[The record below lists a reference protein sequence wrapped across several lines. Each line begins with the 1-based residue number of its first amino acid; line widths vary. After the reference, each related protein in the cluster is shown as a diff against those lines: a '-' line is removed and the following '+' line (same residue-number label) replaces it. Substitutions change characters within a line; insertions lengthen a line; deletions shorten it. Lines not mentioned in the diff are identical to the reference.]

1 MEDSP
6 IFYNNSNKPLSK
18 AKIIEKKA
26 DYKKSILEKLSKY
39 NLKQVPGIEKSAN
52 YKRPDIPPYGKFLMK
67 AWKRTTNA
75 SPSRLVTV
83 QPRECSY
90 RGRSFDVESY

>member
-52 YKRPDIPPYGKFLMK
+52 YKRKPYINPI
-67 AWKRTTNA
+67 RID
-75 SPSRLVTV
+75 SR
-83 QPRECSY
+83 PEIKKI
-90 RGRSFDVESY
+90 DKE